1 MRNTLALCWALL
13 SLCVAAADAFV
24 GAAEPIDV
32 FIGTEG
38 LGHVSPAACASLEV
52 AATGNFLGVFG
63 EADERALAA
72 EVRADGRKV
81 ATFRGYHGAGPGRLF
96 FWRTVLLDGWR
107 DGASR
112 VHAFAVDPVPSG
124 DPKGEFRIGSVCTA
138 TLVPSA
144 GAGGSPSDATDAAAA
159 LEALDHARGQ

>member
-1 MRNTLALCWALL
+1 MGD
-13 SLCVAAADAFV
+13 VAAFA
-24 GAAEPIDV
+24 GAARAPLEL
-32 FIGTEG
+32 T
-38 LGHVSPAACASLEV
+38 AA
-52 AATGNFLGVFG
+52 GNFLGVFG

-72 EVRADGRKV
+72 EVRSDGRKV
-81 ATFRGYHGAGPGRLF
+81 ATFRGSHGAGPGRLF
-96 FWRTVLLDGWR
+96 IWRTALLDGWR

-112 VHAFAVDPVPSG
+112 VHAFAIDPVPSG

-144 GAGGSPSDATDAAAA
+144 DAGGSPSDATDAAAA